1 MEGGKEIKRRNE
13 VLYIKYAFIICGTIV
28 LKKNIF
34 FNIILSM
41 YEVIFTN
48 IQNCGILI
56 VCGIFSKCF
65 KPIFNYISN
74 RKNST
79 DNYSMLTN
87 ENYAYQSLIIH

>member
-48 IQNCGILI
+48 IQNCIFDLIKLI
-56 VCGIFSKCF
+56 VCGIFSKCI

-74 RKNST
+74 
-79 DNYSMLTN
+79 DF
-87 ENYAYQSLIIH
+87 IIQCFGLQMKTMHTRV